1 MELRLSNAAA
11 IALIVVVAHVWAGF
25 LAELSSAARFGPPH
39 CGTPFVNLFLQ
50 MLFATA
56 ASSLVGLWVWWCYRR
71 SFATSPAGFRF
82 LARLP
87 ATILAALLLAF
98 WGMLAFMALT

>member
-11 IALIVVVAHVWAGF
+11 IALIVMAAHAWAGF
-25 LAELSSAARFGPPH
+25 LAELSSAARAPMH
-39 CGTPFVNLFLQ
+39 CGTPFVKLFLQ
-50 MLFATA
+50 MLFATV

-71 SFATSPAGFRF
+71 SGATSPAGLRF